1 MALGDG
7 LINDKTRHSDAAP
20 TNVLG
25 MEQIGFDA
33 IDDGWRGMGR
43 DIANGLSGLPEYEE
57 AQQLLPRVT
66 IGNFAM
72 INQMFPGEAGG
83 AQAQPN
89 KSAADEMLAMASD
102 GVDGAFKNTNR
113 ANRFIQQEARNV

>member
-7 LINDKTRHSDAAP
+7 LINDRTRHSDAAP

-25 MEQIGFDA
+25 IEQIGFNE
-33 IDDGWRGMGR
+33 ISEGWAGMGR
-43 DIANGLSGLPEYEE
+43 DIANGLSGLPEYAE
-57 AQQLLPRVT
+57 AQKFLPSVT
-66 IGNFAM
+66 IGNFAA
-72 INQMFPGEAGG
+72 IQQMFPQEGSG
-83 AQAQPN
+83 QAQPN

-113 ANRFIQQEARNV
+113 TNRFMA